1 MNKVLELIAKHAVI
15 STVALSILL
24 ILIGLGLAFSPNLIL
39 RILRW
44 VLIVGNICGGA
55 YLLIR
60 TIIRAK
66 Q

>member
-1 MNKVLELIAKHAVI
+1 MNNALAFIAKHAVI

-24 ILIGLGLAFSPNLIL
+24 ILIGLGLIAAPQLIL

-44 VLIVGNICGGA
+44 VLIIGNIGVGV

-60 TIIRAK
+60 TIARAK
-66 Q
+66 